1 MTTHTLKCWTQ
12 YYTATVDRFE
22 KLFECRLND
31 REFQK
36 GDTVI
41 LQEVAAGNKLP
52 GHPVAVGDEIVFT
65 GRQAKARIGYV
76 LTNFAGLRAGYVVLG
91 LDNLEALPAFEVK
104 AAA

>member
-31 REFQK
+31 RNFQK
-36 GDTVI
+36 GDTLI
-41 LQEVAAGNKLP
+41 LQEVIAGNKLP
-52 GHPVAVGDEIVFT
+52 GSPVAVGDEIVFT
-65 GRQAKARIGYV
+65 GRQAKARIAYV
-76 LTNFAGLRAGYVVLG
+76 LSNFAGLRAGYVVLG
-91 LDNLEALPAFEVK
+91 LDDLEPLPAFEVK